1 MRLLIGTHIA
11 NAYQSL
17 TANRMRTVLTML
29 GVTIGVAS
37 VTAILALMDGAV
49 NLVGSQINQL
59 DGNIAVIRSG
69 AHKAKDNFSLSQTQT
84 QYSTT
89 TLTEDDLLA
98 IQDTKHLAAVAPLM
112 NLRTSLRAYGET
124 LDGTNHSVVATTP
137 DLIKIGHI
145 EIRDGQFIDS
155 VSDANTA
162 VVGPQLAIDLFGTEQ
177 AIGKTLRIRDQAFIV
192 IGVLKRTNNP
202 VNYNDVDFDRSVLV
216 SLESGKAFTQN
227 VAQIQQINLKAD
239 TKEHLPAVVASVKKT
254 IKENHQGENDFS
266 VLSGQEIAEPTSAL
280 FRGLSLTSAIVAG
293 ISLIVG
299 GVGIMNI
306 MLVNVAERTRE
317 IGIRKAVGASNN
329 DIVWQFLIESLAIS
343 LGGGLAGFILGY
355 IIALGASAILPFFP
369 AFSWPIAL
377 TAFLISVII
386 GVTFGMYP
394 AIRAAQKDPIESLRH
409 AQ

>member
-98 IQDTKHLAAVAPLM
+98 IQDTEHLAAVAPLM

-355 IIALGASAILPFFP
+355 VIALGASAILPFFP

>member
-355 IIALGASAILPFFP
+355 VIALGASAILPFFP